1 MNRTT
6 WTRYLLAA
14 SLALNV
20 GIVVAIAIRPS
31 PPRPVDIAAQPPHL
45 NLQDYLELSVEQ
57 RAQWQQ
63 LEPAFLH
70 ELAAN
75 WHDIRQHREA
85 LVQHIFATTED
96 RVAIDREQAAI
107 ANLQGAQQQRVIAQ
121 LLAERNLLNAQQRTR
136 LMDLLL
142 SRYSQETTEEEQ
154 LHRD

>member
-6 WTRYLLAA
+6 WTRFLLAA
-14 SLALNV
+14 SLALNL

-31 PPRPVDIAAQPPHL
+31 PPRSVDIAVQPPHL

-57 RAQWQQ
+57 RTKWQQ

-70 ELAAN
+70 ELAVN
-75 WHDIRQHREA
+75 WQGIRQHREA
-85 LVQHIFATTED
+85 LVQQIFATTPN
-96 RVAIDREQAAI
+96 RTAIDAEQAAI
-107 ANLQGAQQQRVIAQ
+107 AALQGAQQQRVIAQ
-121 LLAERNLLNAQQRTR
+121 LLAERNLLDEQQRKR

-142 SRYSQETTEEEQ
+142 SRYSQETTEEEL

>member
-1 MNRTT
+1 MNRTA
-6 WTRYLLAA
+6 WTRYLLAV

-20 GIVVAIAIRPS
+20 GIIVAVAIRT
-31 PPRPVDIAAQPPHL
+31 PPPQPVDMAAQPAHL
-45 NLQDYLELSVEQ
+45 NLQDYLELSSEQ

-75 WHDIRQHREA
+75 WQDIRQHREA
-85 LVQHIFATTED
+85 LVRHIFATTENRAAID
-96 RVAIDREQAAI
+96 AEQVAIAD
-107 ANLQGAQQQRVIAQ
+107 LQGAQQRRVIAQ
-121 LLAERNLLNAQQRTR
+121 LLAERNLLNAQQRQR

-142 SRYSQETTEEEQ
+142 SRYAEASTQEEL